1 MLLIFTDLDATLL
14 DHETYSFEEALPA
27 LQLIKDKEIPLILS
41 SSKTYEE
48 MIHIRKKLNNNDP
61 FIYENGSGIYFK
73 NKKVSLGANYNEIH
87 NLLLKL
93 KQQFT
98 FLSFT
103 DMGPRGIQKE
113 TGLDINASIR
123 ASQRE
128 FTEPIIWKDTIEQ
141 LNKFK
146 TLLSKKNLIILQGGR
161 FLTISSPQTKGD
173 ALLWIKKR
181 YEGLANNKI
190 TTLGLGDSEND
201 INMLKKVDK
210 AVIIRH
216 PKKPPPKITMHSS
229 IITTDEIGPKGWNKA
244 IIDYI
249 G

>member
-1 MLLIFTDLDATLL
+1 M
-14 DHETYSFEEALPA
+14 
-27 LQLIKDKEIPLILS
+27 IKDKEIPLILS

-103 DMGPRGIQKE
+103 DMGPQGIQKE

-173 ALLWIKKR
+173 AL
-181 YEGLANNKI
+181 
-190 TTLGLGDSEND
+190 
-201 INMLKKVDK
+201 
-210 AVIIRH
+210 
-216 PKKPPPKITMHSS
+216 
-229 IITTDEIGPKGWNKA
+229 
-244 IIDYI
+244 
-249 G
+249 

>member
-181 YEGLANNKI
+181 YEGLSNNKI

-216 PKKPPPKITMHSS
+216 PTQPPPKITMHSS
-229 IITTDEIGPKGWNKA
+229 IIITDEIGPKGWNKA

>member
-1 MLLIFTDLDATLL
+1 MLLIFTDLDASLL

-48 MIHIRKKLNNNDP
+48 MIHIRKKLNNKDP

-73 NKKVSLGANYNEIH
+73 NKKVSLGANYNEIQS
-87 NLLLKL
+87 LLSKL

-103 DMGPRGIQKE
+103 DIGPQGIQKE

-128 FTEPIIWKDTIEQ
+128 FTEPIIWKDSIQ
-141 LNKFK
+141 KLNKFK
-146 TLLSKKNLIILQGGR
+146 TLVCKENLIILQGGR

-173 ALLWIKKR
+173 ALLWIKKE
-181 YEGLANNKI
+181 YEDLSNKKI
-190 TTLGLGDSEND
+190 ITLGLGDSEND

-216 PKKPPPKITMHSS
+216 PTQPPPKITMHSS
-229 IITTDEIGPKGWNKA
+229 IIITDEIGPKGWNKA

>member
-181 YEGLANNKI
+181 YEGLSNNKI

-229 IITTDEIGPKGWNKA
+229 IIITDEIGPKGWNKA

>member
-181 YEGLANNKI
+181 YEGLSNNKI